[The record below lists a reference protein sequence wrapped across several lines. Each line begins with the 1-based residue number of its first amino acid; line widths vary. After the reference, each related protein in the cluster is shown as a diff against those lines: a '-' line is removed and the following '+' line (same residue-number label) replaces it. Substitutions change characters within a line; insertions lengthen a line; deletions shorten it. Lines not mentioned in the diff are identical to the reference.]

1 MFDKGSSDGSHQ
13 IAAQKAELGLR
24 VILFQGCHQI
34 RGVQVSGG
42 FSGYQVILH
51 ELKIEIEN

>member
-51 ELKIEIEN
+51 ELKIEN